1 LTHRGESTNLI
12 LSTQTQGTDIMQ
24 IHVKAKNLL
33 TGESQLVTVDSW
45 NWKDRAKESCAV
57 QWGICFDSV
66 KVELV

>member
-1 LTHRGESTNLI
+1 
-12 LSTQTQGTDIMQ
+12 MQ